1 MGAALPYP
9 KLPHRPPR
17 ARRSTMTLV
26 DLPGIAKVPVGDQPG
41 DIEARI
47 RRAVLEYIRH
57 PTCLVLAVS
66 PANAD
71 LANSDALEL
80 ARAVDPEGRRTI
92 GAGLPGPCTR
102 PPGAP
107 RTARVAGSGGCQG
120 YRALCLHPCGPCCSL
135 SSLNLP
141 NGKKGKKG

>member
-1 MGAALPYP
+1 
-9 KLPHRPPR
+9 
-17 ARRSTMTLV
+17 MTLV

-80 ARAVDPEGRRTI
+80 ARSVDPDGRRTI
-92 GAGLPGPCTR
+92 GAL
-102 PPGAP
+102 
-107 RTARVAGSGGCQG
+107 V
-120 YRALCLHPCGPCCSL
+120 CGF
-135 SSLNLP
+135 
-141 NGKKGKKG
+141 GKKRQMLKCLTYACGLGP

>member
-1 MGAALPYP
+1 
-9 KLPHRPPR
+9 
-17 ARRSTMTLV
+17 MTLV

-80 ARAVDPEGRRTI
+80 ARSVDPDGRRTI
-92 GAGLPGPCTR
+92 GALFC
-102 PPGAP
+102 
-107 RTARVAGSGGCQG
+107 
-120 YRALCLHPCGPCCSL
+120 
-135 SSLNLP
+135 
-141 NGKKGKKG
+141 GKKKRL